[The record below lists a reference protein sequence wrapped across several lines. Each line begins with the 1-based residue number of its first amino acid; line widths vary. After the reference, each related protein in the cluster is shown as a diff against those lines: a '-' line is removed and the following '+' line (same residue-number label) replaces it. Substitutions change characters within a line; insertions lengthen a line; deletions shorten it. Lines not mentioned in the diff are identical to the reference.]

1 MNLPMGSIV
10 FRQQRQMARSL
21 GRALTISEPATI
33 ENFKE
38 HLSGGEYIL
47 GVIMLKK
54 NNSCNFGV
62 IDIDIRGKW

>member
-1 MNLPMGSIV
+1 MNLP
-10 FRQQRQMARSL
+10 RQVSCSDNRGRWQEVW
-21 GRALTISEPATI
+21 RALTISEPATV

-54 NNSCNFGV
+54 TTHA
-62 IDIDIRGKW
+62 

>member
-1 MNLPMGSIV
+1 M
-10 FRQQRQMARSL
+10 FRQQRQMARES

-54 NNSCNFGV
+54 NNSNV
-62 IDIDIRGKW
+62 TLVSLI